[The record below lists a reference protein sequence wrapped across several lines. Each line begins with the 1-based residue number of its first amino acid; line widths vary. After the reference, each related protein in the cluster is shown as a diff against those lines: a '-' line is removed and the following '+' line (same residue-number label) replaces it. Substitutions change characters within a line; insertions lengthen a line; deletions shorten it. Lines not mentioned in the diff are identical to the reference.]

1 MRVKSQVQY
10 HLLNV
15 DRKRENRCSMTLL
28 VICTAI
34 SMN

>member
-1 MRVKSQVQY
+1 MQVKSQVQY
-10 HLLNV
+10 HLLNAN
-15 DRKRENRCSMTLL
+15 RKRENKCSMTLL